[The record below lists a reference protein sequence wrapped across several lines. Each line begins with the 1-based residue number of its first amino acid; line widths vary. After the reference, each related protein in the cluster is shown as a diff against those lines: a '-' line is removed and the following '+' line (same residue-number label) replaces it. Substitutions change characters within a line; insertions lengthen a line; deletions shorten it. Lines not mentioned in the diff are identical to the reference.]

1 MHPWTMPL
9 TSFRKFMSK
18 SCHWCAKTRLWLP
31 MGLPIIGH
39 DMHVK
44 AKAKAAHVGAKAY
57 AMPLTSFRKI
67 MSK

>member
-1 MHPWTMPL
+1 
-9 TSFRKFMSK
+9 
-18 SCHWCAKTRLWLP
+18 

-67 MSK
+67 MSKSCYGTARLAG